1 MDAAFWDGLRAP
13 GIPNTV
19 DTEAYNNVLEIIEQ
33 AFAEHAQR
41 PAFTGINHTLSYAE
55 IDQLSD
61 AFCRYLQHNTNLK
74 PGDRIAIQMAN
85 LLQYPVVI
93 YGALRAGLVVVN
105 TNPLYTAREMRHQFK
120 DSGAKALIFMS
131 TFGDSVAEVIADTDI
146 ETVIVTNLGD
156 LLPTGKRLLF
166 NFVAKHVKKMVP
178 SYDLPQQLQLRDV
191 LAQGKK
197 APARQSVSPK
207 RDDLA
212 MLQYTGGTTGAAKG
226 AMLSHGNLV
235 ANMMQINGI
244 LEQHNEHGQPLF
256 DKTKSEN
263 IVAPLPLY
271 HIYAFSMHLMSAAYN
286 GQHNILIANPRDAN
300 TFVRALKPWKINVF
314 IGLNTLFVSLLK
326 HPEFRKLDFSGLKAT
341 NSGGT
346 ALVPDTASRWRE
358 LTGCNIGEGYGLT
371 ECSPVVSASGAGAFI
386 NPESV
391 GLPVPNTALKTVDSD
406 GKETALGEP
415 GELCVKG
422 PQVMQG
428 YWQRPDAT
436 AEVIDED
443 GWFHTGDIATIDEQG
458 IVRIVDR
465 LKDMVLVSGFNV
477 FPNEIENVVL
487 EHPQVELAA
496 AIGVKDDKTGE
507 AVKLFVVPT
516 DPTLTKETLLS
527 YCREQLTA
535 YKIPKYIEFRDELP
549 MTPVGKV
556 LRKELRKE
564 TEEA

>member
-1 MDAAFWDGLRAP
+1 
-13 GIPNTV
+13 
-19 DTEAYNNVLEIIEQ
+19 
-33 AFAEHAQR
+33 
-41 PAFTGINHTLSYAE
+41 
-55 IDQLSD
+55 
-61 AFCRYLQHNTNLK
+61 
-74 PGDRIAIQMAN
+74 
-85 LLQYPVVI
+85 
-93 YGALRAGLVVVN
+93 
-105 TNPLYTAREMRHQFK
+105 
-120 DSGAKALIFMS
+120 
-131 TFGDSVAEVIADTDI
+131 
-146 ETVIVTNLGD
+146 
-156 LLPTGKRLLF
+156 
-166 NFVAKHVKKMVP
+166 
-178 SYDLPQQLQLRDV
+178 
-191 LAQGKK
+191 
-197 APARQSVSPK
+197 
-207 RDDLA
+207 
-212 MLQYTGGTTGAAKG
+212 
-226 AMLSHGNLV
+226 
-235 ANMMQINGI
+235 
-244 LEQHNEHGQPLF
+244 
-256 DKTKSEN
+256 
-263 IVAPLPLY
+263 
-271 HIYAFSMHLMSAAYN
+271 
-286 GQHNILIANPRDAN
+286 
-300 TFVRALKPWKINVF
+300 
-314 IGLNTLFVSLLK
+314 
-326 HPEFRKLDFSGLKAT
+326 
-341 NSGGT
+341 
-346 ALVPDTASRWRE
+346 
-358 LTGCNIGEGYGLT
+358 
-371 ECSPVVSASGAGAFI
+371 VVSASGAGAFI

-406 GKETALGEP
+406 GNETALGEP

-443 GWFHTGDIATIDEQG
+443 GWFHTGDIATIDDQG

-496 AIGVKDDKTGE
+496 AIGVKDEKTGE